1 MQKSYTPDYLTGKQE
16 KNHGER
22 RMYLV
27 ENAHEA
33 IIDREIFERV
43 QEMKGHSKKNASR

>member
-33 IIDREIFERV
+33 IINREIFEKV
-43 QEMKGHSKKNASR
+43 QEMKGRGKKNALP